1 MAMTKLKNIEQE
13 DSKQLPMKKSL
24 STTIFGIILVLLI
37 ALTSCTPQAT
47 PTPSVTV
54 APSVQPT
61 VSPPTSNLPSPASQ
75 EDAAF
80 AKIVDA
86 AKKEGKVTAYSF
98 NWVGDTGLAVQ
109 KAFESKYG
117 IKLDIITGRGAEF
130 QARIMTERRI
140 KQQVGDFTEGSTL
153 LNQSMKIDGVLADV
167 SADLPALK
175 EKGVWLADPTTVDP
189 QAKTNLIWR
198 LIVFCPYVNTKEVK
212 QADIP
217 TSWKDFLDPKWSG
230 KMSFTDPN
238 IGPGTNQYMVV
249 LMENGVWNEDYIK
262 NLYKQKLVF
271 PGSVPD
277 EFNLLARGDRVLMVR
292 GSDSDVGK
300 FAVEGAPIQAIDV
313 KEGVV
318 YSTGSMAAIAGGP
331 NPNAT
336 RVLMNWILTKEGQI
350 VTGKAQ
356 NMQMLRN
363 DVPDFRPKAAQIKFT
378 KTFVESIDNVNKAT
392 QMFRDKW
399 FDKLVGR

>member
-1 MAMTKLKNIEQE
+1 
-13 DSKQLPMKKSL
+13 MKKSL
-24 STTIFGIILVLLI
+24 TTTIFGIILVLLI
-37 ALTSCTPQAT
+37 ALTSCTPQTT
-47 PTPSVTV
+47 PTPSTATPRPGTPIAPTS
-54 APSVQPT
+54 APST
-61 VSPPTSNLPSPASQ
+61 GSAVSA

-109 KAFESKYG
+109 KAFETKYG

-130 QARIMTERRI
+130 QERI
-140 KQQVGDFTEGSTL
+140 KTEKRVRQQVGDFTEGSTL
-153 LNQSMKIDGVLADV
+153 LNNSMKIDGLLADV
-167 SADLPALK
+167 SADMPALK
-175 EKGVWLADPTTVDP
+175 EKGVWFAEPTAIDP
-189 QAKTNLIWR
+189 QAKTVLLWR
-198 LIVFCPYVNTKEVK
+198 LIVFSPYVNTKEVK
-212 QADIP
+212 PADVP
-217 TSWKDFLDPKWSG
+217 KSWKDFLDPKWAG

-249 LMENGVWNEDYIK
+249 LMENGIWTEAYIK
-262 NLYKQKLVF
+262 DLYKQKLVF

-277 EFNLLARGDRVLMVR
+277 EFNLLARGDRVLMIR

-300 FAVEGAPIQAIDV
+300 FAVEGAPIQAIDI

-318 YSTGSMAAIAGGP
+318 YSTGSMSAIAGGP
-331 NPNAT
+331 NINAT
-336 RVLMNWILTKEGQI
+336 KVLMNWLLSKEGQI
-350 VTGKAQ
+350 ATGKAQ
-356 NMQMLRN
+356 SMQMLRT
-363 DVPDFRPKAAQIKFT
+363 DVPDFRPKAAQVQFS

>member
-1 MAMTKLKNIEQE
+1 
-13 DSKQLPMKKSL
+13 MKKSL
-24 STTIFGIILVLLI
+24 TTTIFGIILVVLI
-37 ALTSCTPQAT
+37 ALVSCTPQVT
-47 PTPSVTV
+47 STPSATT
-54 APSVQPT
+54 APSVQPK
-61 VSPPTSNLPSPASQ
+61 VSTPTSNVPPPASQ

-80 AKIVDA
+80 AKIVEA
-86 AKKEGKVTAYSF
+86 ARKEGKVTAYSF

-130 QARIMTERRI
+130 QERI
-140 KQQVGDFTEGSTL
+140 KTEKRLRQQVGDFTEGSTL
-153 LNQSMKIDGVLADV
+153 LNNSMKMDGLLADV
-167 SADLPALK
+167 SADMPVLK
-175 EKGVWLADPTTVDP
+175 EKGVWFAEPTTVDP
-189 QAKTNLIWR
+189 QAKTNLLWR
-198 LIVFCPYVNTKEVK
+198 LIVFSPYVNTREVK
-212 QADIP
+212 SGDIP
-217 TSWKDFLDPKWSG
+217 KSWKDFLDPKWVN

-249 LMENGVWNEDYIK
+249 LMENGVWNEDFIK
-262 NLYKQKLVF
+262 ALYKQKLLF

-277 EFNLLARGDRVLMVR
+277 EFNMLARAERVLMVR

-300 FAVEGAPIQAIDV
+300 FAVEGAPVQAIDI

-331 NPNAT
+331 NPNST
-336 RVLMNWILTKEGQI
+336 RVLMNWLLSKEGQI

-356 NMQMLRN
+356 NMQMLRK
-363 DVPDFRPKAAQIKFT
+363 DVPDFRPKAAQVQFS
-378 KTFVESIDNVNKAT
+378 KTFVENIDNLNKAT